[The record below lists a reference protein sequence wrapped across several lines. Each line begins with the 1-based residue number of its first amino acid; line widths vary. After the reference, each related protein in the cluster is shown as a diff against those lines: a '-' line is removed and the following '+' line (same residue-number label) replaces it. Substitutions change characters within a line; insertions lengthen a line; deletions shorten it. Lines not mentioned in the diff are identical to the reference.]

1 MLPCKDG
8 HVICAFLP
16 KSDKWQRSEDH
27 DASLLSFEI
36 IIRWLKKNKKTSTH
50 FQDPTDEPALNKE
63 ASGQAVRVTVAQQQ
77 QRIRDND

>member
-1 MLPCKDG
+1 
-8 HVICAFLP
+8 
-16 KSDKWQRSEDH
+16 
-27 DASLLSFEI
+27 
-36 IIRWLKKNKKTSTH
+36 LKKNKKTSTH